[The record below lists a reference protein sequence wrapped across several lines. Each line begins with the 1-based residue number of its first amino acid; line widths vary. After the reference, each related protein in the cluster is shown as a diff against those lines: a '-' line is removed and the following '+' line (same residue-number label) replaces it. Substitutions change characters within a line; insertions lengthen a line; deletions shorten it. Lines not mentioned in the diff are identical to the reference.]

1 MVFGKLQVKRFKGLQ
16 ESAAVRAFDQATL
29 HYGIPKVKGS
39 PQFLSFG
46 WFHSTF
52 LTFAEK
58 PKIFPILK
66 RREYFL
72 FLFFN

>member
-1 MVFGKLQVKRFKGLQ
+1 MAFGKLQVKRFKGFQ

-29 HYGIPKVKGS
+29 HYGITKGKWS
-39 PQFLSFG
+39 PQFLSFE
-46 WFHSTF
+46 F

-72 FLFFN
+72 FLSFN